1 MDHDKPSLSSRRRDC
16 LELAEIA
23 RRYAVRAEE
32 CRVISDAMVDPGTR
46 KSMVSVAETYE
57 RMAEQLVRI
66 AGENYK

>member
-1 MDHDKPSLSSRRRDC
+1 
-16 LELAEIA
+16 
-23 RRYAVRAEE
+23 
-32 CRVISDAMVDPGTR
+32 MVDPGTR